1 MAEKSKRIRDILGY
15 LQESV
20 PGATPVGGAD
30 MAEGDIPADM
40 DVEAEGEVEMD
51 EEELKKKKKRRSADA
66 FAQAM
71 DATPITGDY

>member
-40 DVEAEGEVEMD
+40 D